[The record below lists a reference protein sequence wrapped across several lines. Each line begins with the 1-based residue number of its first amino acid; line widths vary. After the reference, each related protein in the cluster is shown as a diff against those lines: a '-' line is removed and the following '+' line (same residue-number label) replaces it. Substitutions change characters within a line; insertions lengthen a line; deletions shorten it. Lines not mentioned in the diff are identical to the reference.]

1 MSGMRSYVSR
11 LAVPTATGSTLNV
24 LDTLGITHAEK
35 VYDQRIKALTKPQDY
50 KDDRDKQLVKLK
62 LAVGNVYA
70 DTMNDMLNTGLP
82 YEAKQQLALHAAA
95 SSYQTQNAILESNF
109 PSGSTAIAEQSFA
122 NKSFP
127 GMLSTPSIS
136 QRAPR
141 RAPVRRTKASKK
153 KK

>member
-1 MSGMRSYVSR
+1 
-11 LAVPTATGSTLNV
+11 
-24 LDTLGITHAEK
+24 
-35 VYDQRIKALTKPQDY
+35 LTKPGDY

-62 LAVGNVYA
+62 AAVANVYA
-70 DTMNDMLNTGLP
+70 DTLNDMAATGLP

-109 PSGSTAIAEQSFA
+109 PSGNTAIAEQSFA
-122 NKSFP
+122 NSAFP

-141 RAPVRRTKASKK
+141 RAPAKRKKSSKK
-153 KK
+153 K